1 MSDLIAM
8 NSLAL
13 AAARKVLAAAEAKA
27 VAMGMNACICVSD
40 PTGEP
45 IISIRMDGAPR
56 LSADIA
62 RNKAWTVTQ
71 FLGMPT
77 HQWWPVI
84 ANEPSLVHGIT
95 HTPRLIVFGGGVP
108 VVVSG
113 AVVGAIG
120 VSGGSADQDREIAEA
135 GAAAVS

>member
-27 VAMGMNACICVSD
+27 VAMGMNACISVSD